1 MPKEIHEEL
10 DEFILLLKDRF
21 GDDLK
26 SVIVYGSYARGD
38 YNENSD
44 IDIMVLVALPDN
56 LIRQTENDVY
66 DGAYDLE
73 LKYGKVLSPIIKN
86 QDFFEYWSE
95 TLPFYRNVKNEGV
108 KVA

>member
-1 MPKEIHEEL
+1 MPKEIQEEL
-10 DEFILLLKDRF
+10 DEFISLLKNRF

-38 YNENSD
+38 YSENSD

-86 QDFFEYWSE
+86 QDFFEYWAG